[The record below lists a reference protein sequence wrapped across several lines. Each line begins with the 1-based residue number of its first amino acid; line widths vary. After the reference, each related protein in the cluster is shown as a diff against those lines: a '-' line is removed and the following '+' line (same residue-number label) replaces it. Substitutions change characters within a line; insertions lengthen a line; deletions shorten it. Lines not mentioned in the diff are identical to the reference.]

1 MAMNSASCACLL
13 GLLTCVMAG
22 GCAVNQDAGVS
33 ALGDR
38 DKGLVIVL
46 PGIQGNG
53 SINEDIRQGLIGA
66 GIQCAVEIRQWGS
79 LLPGAKLVVNQVNV
93 PGNRAAGKEI
103 AREIAA
109 YQDKHPDR
117 PVYLVG
123 HSGGAGVGVFA
134 LETLGS
140 MPGSSQVAGVVLLSA
155 SISNDYDL
163 TAALRQSREGIVN
176 FYNEKD
182 VALLGI
188 GTTLLG
194 NVDGGRSPSAGRAG
208 FKLPG
213 PGAPAGRIDAYRKLY
228 QVRITRDMVDDTS
241 ASHVAATS
249 RPFVAAYVAEWI
261 IDRGWPPP
269 RQLAREP

>member
-1 MAMNSASCACLL
+1 MKSDKKWLFASLSVLA
-13 GLLTCVMAG
+13 GLAG
-22 GCAVNQDAGVS
+22 GCALEPDTAISPQ
-33 ALGDR
+33 GDR
-38 DKGLVIVL
+38 DKGLVIIL

-53 SINEDIRQGLIGA
+53 SINEDIRQGLAGA
-66 GIQCAVEIRQWGS
+66 GIQCAIEIRQWGF
-79 LLPGAKLVVNQVNV
+79 LLPGAKLIVNQVNV

-103 AREIAA
+103 AKQIAS
-109 YQDKHPDR
+109 YQSTHPDR

-134 LETLGS
+134 LEALAST
-140 MPGSSQVAGVVLLSA
+140 PGSRQVAGLVLLSA
-155 SISNDYDL
+155 SVSNDYDL

-194 NVDGGRSPSAGRAG
+194 NVDGGRSPSAGRVG
-208 FKLPG
+208 FKLPDV
-213 PGAPAGRIDAYRKLY
+213 GAKPAKAEAYKKLY

-241 ASHVAATS
+241 ASHVADTS

-269 RQLAREP
+269 RRLAQAR